1 MRNVARAIHHNWTL
15 KRSQNLGGVFL
26 TCSLCEVLC
35 SEEHSLINFLFI
47 LINHVLFLCSQGDIK
62 LQ

>member
-1 MRNVARAIHHNWTL
+1 MRNVAQAIHHNWTL

-35 SEEHSLINFLFI
+35 SEEHSLII